1 MQVVAF
7 CFERVTLKHS
17 EWHGQRGK
25 EGNMAY
31 AVFAALVT
39 TAGVIASVIPGGNV
53 ESKSMS
59 QEYRYIPY
67 AGDVWGA

>member
-1 MQVVAF
+1 
-7 CFERVTLKHS
+7 
-17 EWHGQRGK
+17 
-25 EGNMAY
+25 MAY

-39 TAGVIASVIPGGNV
+39 TAGVIASVIPGGSV
-53 ESKSMS
+53 EPKSMN